1 MEEEN
6 DHQQQQREKKQRNN
20 DGHTQSSSAR
30 RRTSSTSPTRTS
42 RAATSI
48 GKEIS
53 LNLIDVDLPRTF
65 PQLKLFD
72 SSGPFHAKLKEVLET
87 YACYRPDLGYVQGMS
102 YIAALLCLY
111 MSDTYQAFCCLAN
124 VMIDDNSHFFAFFN
138 LSRTLSNQKNRPD
151 AYYEIF
157 NVALSEHSKSV
168 HKKMLKLKENGLDPS
183 VYLFNWLQTAYL
195 RVLPM
200 NVTSRVWDLFLI
212 DGTPFLFRVGV
223 ALLVVFKQYLLGEE
237 FEDCAKL
244 LTNHPSKRSV
254 WEEMMTEAALFKQ
267 IDTVSL
273 SRGVKEKLARLI
285 SGSTR

>member
-1 MEEEN
+1 
-6 DHQQQQREKKQRNN
+6 
-20 DGHTQSSSAR
+20 
-30 RRTSSTSPTRTS
+30 
-42 RAATSI
+42 
-48 GKEIS
+48 
-53 LNLIDVDLPRTF
+53 
-65 PQLKLFD
+65 
-72 SSGPFHAKLKEVLET
+72 
-87 YACYRPDLGYVQGMS
+87 
-102 YIAALLCLY
+102 
-111 MSDTYQAFCCLAN
+111 
-124 VMIDDNSHFFAFFN
+124 
-138 LSRTLSNQKNRPD
+138 
-151 AYYEIF
+151 
-157 NVALSEHSKSV
+157 
-168 HKKMLKLKENGLDPS
+168 MLKLKENGLDPS

-195 RVLPM
+195 RVLPL